1 MASLPD
7 YSSDSYPVRLI
18 RKERIL
24 PLPGEILVSEGDQV
38 EHDTEVAKI
47 TLKPGIPWVIPLFR
61 LLGVEPE
68 AAPDSLVVEVG
79 EQVKA
84 GQVVARAKAGRY
96 GRKEYEAPTDGVIED
111 VSEKSGR
118 LVIREEFGR
127 EEPPISFDVAFEL
140 GVRPREIR
148 EHMLL
153 QEGQE
158 VKKGSV
164 VAKKGEQSSF
174 FTRNASA
181 PISGL
186 ISEINEQTGYV
197 TISRPF
203 KEVIASAYIK
213 GEVVEVVPRF
223 GAVIETHG
231 VVITGIFGVGP
242 ENHGELVVLDDEL
255 DTNLTPDMVDDELR
269 GKVIVVGGHATD
281 DGLQKALEA
290 GCTGVVCATA
300 TYLHLVNS
308 LGVKLGVGI
317 TGQEDIPMTVI
328 LMEGFGE
335 LTMRQHAFDALK
347 DLNGMEVSI
356 NGRTQIRA
364 GAIRPEIVCPFPGFD
379 GELQEGRTFGDDIT
393 LGQHVRIVSDPHFG
407 ALGEVVELPNRP
419 IEIETGAR
427 VPVAR
432 IKIDETDEVVSV
444 PRKNVEPF

>member
-7 YSSDSYPVRLI
+7 YSSDSYPIQLV

-24 PLPGEILVSEGDQV
+24 PLPGEVSVSEGDWV
-38 EHDTEVAKI
+38 EHQAEIAKI

-61 LLGVEPE
+61 LLGLEPQN
-68 AAPDSLVVEVG
+68 APDSLLVDIG

-84 GQVVARAKAGRY
+84 GQVIARAKAGTY
-96 GRKEYEAPTDGVIED
+96 GRKEYESPTDGVVED
-111 VSEKSGR
+111 VSAKSGR

-127 EEPPISFDVAFEL
+127 EEPPVSFDVAFEL

-148 EHMLL
+148 QHMLL
-153 QEGQE
+153 EEGQE
-158 VKKGSV
+158 IKKGAV
-164 VAKKGEQSSF
+164 IAKKGEQSSF
-174 FTRNASA
+174 FTRNATA

-186 ISEINEQTGYV
+186 VSEINEQNGYV

-203 KEVIASAYIK
+203 KEVIASAYIN
-213 GEVVEVVPRF
+213 GQVVEIVPRF
-223 GAVIETHG
+223 GAVIETYG
-231 VVITGIFGVGP
+231 VVINGIFGVGP
-242 ENHGELVVLDDEL
+242 ENHGELAVLDD
-255 DTNLTPDMVDDELR
+255 DINANLEPEMVDDELR

-281 DGLQKALEA
+281 EGLQKALEV

-335 LTMRQHAFDALK
+335 LKMRQHAFDALK
-347 DLNGMEVSI
+347 DLDGMDVSI

-379 GELQEGRTFGDDIT
+379 GELQKGREFGDDIT

-407 ALGEVVELPNRP
+407 ALGEVVEMPNRP

-432 IKIDETDEVVSV
+432 IRIDGTEEVVSV